1 MRVKIQLLC
10 PIKENLTRFL
20 SPFFIEQL
28 SSLPQNNEAER
39 W

>member
-1 MRVKIQLLC
+1 MRVKIQLLY

-28 SSLPQNNEAER
+28 SSLPRNNEAER